1 MMWTHAATTS
11 SVLSEDAAAG
21 VRRALE
27 LDWQSATPVA
37 RVNQFRAYLALS
49 AWTAARMAGQGVIQG
64 AGGEAMTARAAPN
77 PVPSAPADRARI
89 AAALIRTEQ
98 LLAARLVVEGDA
110 LPQVGDL
117 RTEHEAEETSLAV
130 LAAAAIAV
138 AAVGISAAYA
148 YVAHQ
153 AAQVIDRQLA
163 RRENTARLVE
173 TDARL
178 VELAHNHAKRE
189 TDAGKP
195 LPLDEATKEAMRIL
209 EARQKEL
216 LKAEPEL
223 KSGLEKLG
231 GGVPFKWGAGIGI
244 GLVAAALFAVW
255 YLTR

>member
-1 MMWTHAATTS
+1 MMWVHAATVA
-11 SVLSEDAAAG
+11 SVLTGDAEAG
-21 VRRALE
+21 LRRALE
-27 LDWQSATPVA
+27 RDWTSGTPVA
-37 RVNQFRAYLALS
+37 RVNQFRAYLAMS
-49 AWTAARMAGQGVIQG
+49 AWTAARMAGQGVVQG

-77 PVPSAPADRARI
+77 PLPSAPVDRSRI
-89 AAALIRTEQ
+89 ATALIRTQQ

-117 RTEHEAEETSLAV
+117 RTEHEAEETSLAP
-130 LAAAAIAV
+130 LAVAAIAV

-163 RRENTARLVE
+163 RREATARLVE

-178 VELAHNHAKRE
+178 VELAHDHAKRE
-189 TDAGKP
+189 TDAGKS
-195 LPLDEATKEAMRIL
+195 LPLDAATKEAMRIL

-216 LKAEPEL
+216 LKQEPEL

-231 GGVPFKWGAGIGI
+231 GSVPFKVGAGIGI
-244 GLVAAALFAVW
+244 GLVFAALAAVW